1 MAKYL
6 IKVESMDM
14 DEALDER
21 YTNGIEC
28 DSFCIVADND
38 EDTAVCIHQ
47 MSLQGL
53 AEAFADSPTL
63 LAAGHIGKAIKEGN
77 DMKRKE
83 DLGNILKHIMRR
95 DDD

>member
-21 YTNGIEC
+21 YTKGIEC
-28 DSFCIVADND
+28 DGFCIVADKG

-53 AEAFADSPTL
+53 AQSFADSPIL

-77 DMKRKE
+77 EMKRKE
-83 DLGNILKHIMRR
+83 DFGDFLKHIIGRN
-95 DDD
+95 DD

>member
-28 DSFCIVADND
+28 DGFCIVADND

-47 MSLQGL
+47 ISLQGL
-53 AEAFADSPTL
+53 AGAFADSPTL
-63 LAAGHIGKAIKEGN
+63 LAAAHIGKAIREGN
-77 DMKRKE
+77 DMKREE
-83 DLGNILKHIMRR
+83 DLGEIFKHIIGRN
-95 DDD
+95 DD